1 MKKSSDQTF
10 MLTTSNKRHNVCNV
24 LSIHN
29 DIQTCI
35 LQSALTPVRSVECGL
50 FA

>member
-1 MKKSSDQTF
+1 
-10 MLTTSNKRHNVCNV
+10 MLTMSNKRTKVCNA
-24 LSIHN
+24 LSIHKP
-29 DIQTCI
+29 TKACI

>member
-1 MKKSSDQTF
+1 MKITF
-10 MLTTSNKRHNVCNV
+10 DKTFSLITSAAT
-24 LSIHN
+24 SGDTISFT
-29 DIQTCI
+29 QACI

>member
-10 MLTTSNKRHNVCNV
+10 MLTLSTHNETQA
-24 LSIHN
+24 S
-29 DIQTCI
+29 I